1 MLRHLSILG
10 FSLWA
15 GFLFCARCF
24 GGDSVR
30 APKDL
35 LGAYLRNG
43 DYAYDWEL
51 ERSARDSGCTI
62 HRLRLTSQRWR
73 DRVWKHRLSVIVPDR
88 VSHPGVLLFLS
99 GEGVGDSAPVRDG
112 EPAEFWLASA
122 ARLAA
127 GCEAVV
133 ALLGQVPNRSSA
145 DSLNAGAWIRRT
157 LELAVEDGDDSWPLL
172 FPMTKC
178 VIRAMDAVTEFCAE
192 MLGRKAGG
200 FVVGGAAEQG
210 WAVWLAASRDER
222 ISAISPWCADMLN
235 AGRRGSV
242 SSAQPPDDSPGD
254 GYVAALLHG
263 LSGTERGQSL
273 VMSVDPYARADSLPM
288 PKLVVS
294 GAAASAREV
303 SETAGCLDSLPGI
316 NRVRYL
322 PGAGRD
328 LSRDSAAF
336 GALGTFFSMLLED
349 EEFPSCRYS
358 ARRKGDSLSIDLSF
372 APDRLVGAERWYAVS
387 DTLDFGGSDWHA
399 EPLAL
404 SGTGRTTVTV
414 PFPSLGYAACY
425 VDLIYR
431 TARRSALPVLDPDFP
446 FRRETGFLIRWP
458 GTTGFLLFS
467 ASFFRR
473 DRCLRFVGLWQVE
486 GTCLCGRRSGSVP
499 EP

>member
-99 GEGVGDSAPVRDG
+99 GEGARDGAPVRDG

-222 ISAISPWCADMLN
+222 ISAISPWCA
-235 AGRRGSV
+235 
-242 SSAQPPDDSPGD
+242 
-254 GYVAALLHG
+254 
-263 LSGTERGQSL
+263 
-273 VMSVDPYARADSLPM
+273 
-288 PKLVVS
+288 
-294 GAAASAREV
+294 
-303 SETAGCLDSLPGI
+303 
-316 NRVRYL
+316 
-322 PGAGRD
+322 
-328 LSRDSAAF
+328 
-336 GALGTFFSMLLED
+336 
-349 EEFPSCRYS
+349 
-358 ARRKGDSLSIDLSF
+358 
-372 APDRLVGAERWYAVS
+372 
-387 DTLDFGGSDWHA
+387 
-399 EPLAL
+399 
-404 SGTGRTTVTV
+404 
-414 PFPSLGYAACY
+414 
-425 VDLIYR
+425 
-431 TARRSALPVLDPDFP
+431 
-446 FRRETGFLIRWP
+446 
-458 GTTGFLLFS
+458 
-467 ASFFRR
+467 
-473 DRCLRFVGLWQVE
+473 
-486 GTCLCGRRSGSVP
+486 
-499 EP
+499 

>member
-1 MLRHLSILG
+1 MLRHLSIPGL
-10 FSLWA
+10 SLWA
-15 GFLFCARCF
+15 GFLLCVRCF

-30 APKDL
+30 APEDL
-35 LGAYLRNG
+35 LGTYLRNG
-43 DYAYDWEL
+43 DYTYNWEL
-51 ERSARDSGCTI
+51 ERSARDSGCTV

-73 DRVWKHRLSVIVPDR
+73 DRVWKHRLSVIVPDQ

-99 GEGVGDSAPVRDG
+99 GEGAGDSAPVRDG

-192 MLGRKAGG
+192 RLGRKAGG

-210 WAVWLAASRDER
+210 WAVWFAASRDER
-222 ISAISPWCADMLN
+222 VSAISPWSADMLN
-235 AGRRGSV
+235 AGRRASAL
-242 SSAQPPDDSPGD
+242 SSRPPDDSPGG
-254 GYVAALLHG
+254 GYASTLLHG

-273 VMSVDPYARADSLPM
+273 ATSVDPYARADSLPM
-288 PKLVVS
+288 PKLVVL
-294 GAAASAREV
+294 GAAAPAREV

-322 PGAGRD
+322 PGVGRD

-349 EEFPSCRYS
+349 EEIPSYRYS

-404 SGTGRTTVTV
+404 SGTGRMTVTV

-431 TARRSALPVLDPDFP
+431 TAGGRPYR
-446 FRRETGFLIRWP
+446 
-458 GTTGFLLFS
+458 FS
-467 ASFFRR
+467 TRIFFFGGE
-473 DRCLRFVGLWQVE
+473 RFF
-486 GTCLCGRRSGSVP
+486 
-499 EP
+499 

>member
-51 ERSARDSGCTI
+51 ERSACDSGCTI

-99 GEGVGDSAPVRDG
+99 GEGAGDSAPVRDG

-157 LELAVEDGDDSWPLL
+157 LELVVEDGDDSWPLL

-372 APDRLVGAERWYAVS
+372 APDRLVGAERWYVVS

-431 TARRSALPVLDPDFP
+431 TAGGRPYRFST
-446 FRRETGFLIRWP
+446 RIFLFGGKRV
-458 GTTGFLLFS
+458 F
-467 ASFFRR
+467 
-473 DRCLRFVGLWQVE
+473 
-486 GTCLCGRRSGSVP
+486 
-499 EP
+499 

>member
-1 MLRHLSILG
+1 M
-10 FSLWA
+10 WA
-15 GFLFCARCF
+15 GFLLCVRCF

-30 APKDL
+30 APEDL
-35 LGAYLRNG
+35 LGTYLRNG
-43 DYAYDWEL
+43 DYTYNWEL
-51 ERSARDSGCTI
+51 ERSARDSGCTV

-73 DRVWKHRLSVIVPDR
+73 DRVWEHRLSVIVPDQ

-99 GEGVGDSAPVRDG
+99 GEEAGGGDAVRDE
-112 EPAEFWLASA
+112 EPAELRPASA
-122 ARLAA
+122 GRLAVE
-127 GCEAVV
+127 CEAVV
-133 ALLGQVPNRSSA
+133 ALLGQVPGRSSA
-145 DSLNAGAWIRRT
+145 DSLSAGAWIRRT

-192 MLGRKAGG
+192 RLGRKAGG

-222 ISAISPWCADMLN
+222 VSAISPWSADMLN
-235 AGRRGSV
+235 AGRRASAL
-242 SSAQPPDDSPGD
+242 SSRPPDDSPGG
-254 GYVAALLHG
+254 GYASALLHG

-273 VMSVDPYARADSLPM
+273 ATSVDPYARADSLPM
-288 PKLVVS
+288 PKLVVL
-294 GAAASAREV
+294 GAAAPAREV

-322 PGAGRD
+322 PGVGRD

-349 EEFPSCRYS
+349 EELPSYRYS

-404 SGTGRTTVTV
+404 SGTGRMTVTV

-431 TARRSALPVLDPDFP
+431 TAGGRPYR
-446 FRRETGFLIRWP
+446 
-458 GTTGFLLFS
+458 FS
-467 ASFFRR
+467 TRIFFFGGE
-473 DRCLRFVGLWQVE
+473 RFF
-486 GTCLCGRRSGSVP
+486 
-499 EP
+499 